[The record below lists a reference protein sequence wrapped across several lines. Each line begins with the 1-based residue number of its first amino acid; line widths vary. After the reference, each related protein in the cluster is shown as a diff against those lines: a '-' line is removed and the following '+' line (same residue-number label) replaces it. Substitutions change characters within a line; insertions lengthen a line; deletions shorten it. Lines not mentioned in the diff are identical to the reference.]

1 MNQSSVPVKK
11 LSPRHDRIALLK
23 ANGLTNNAIAAAIDM
38 TPSRVSALLSDPRII
53 ARMSEYQQLI
63 AGEQVEQAAVL
74 LNQQTLPTLRKVIEH
89 RDSDDATASLKA
101 CDMILSR
108 TMPAVRKS
116 EEDRTIRII
125 LSTEEQKRIAAADD
139 EMKIVNAIGTVE

>member
-1 MNQSSVPVKK
+1 MNISSVPVKK

-38 TPSRVSALLSDPRII
+38 TPSRVSVLLSDPRII

-63 AGEQVEQAAVL
+63 AGEQIEQAAVL

-116 EEDRTIRII
+116 EEDRTVRII
-125 LSTEEQKRIAAADD
+125 LEKHEISRIADADREMEIVNQIEEQP
-139 EMKIVNAIGTVE
+139 

>member
-1 MNQSSVPVKK
+1 MNISSVPVKK

-23 ANGLTNNAIAAAIDM
+23 ANGLTNNAISAIIDM
-38 TPSRVSALLSDPRII
+38 TPARVSALLSDPRLI
-53 ARMSEYQQLI
+53 ARVVEYQHLI
-63 AGEQVEQAAVL
+63 TGEQVEQAAVL

-108 TMPAVRKS
+108 TMPAVKKS

-125 LSTEEQKRIAAADD
+125 LSTEEQKRISDADD
-139 EMKIVNAIGTVE
+139 EMKIVEAIGHVE

>member
-1 MNQSSVPVKK
+1 
-11 LSPRHDRIALLK
+11 
-23 ANGLTNNAIAAAIDM
+23 
-38 TPSRVSALLSDPRII
+38 
-53 ARMSEYQQLI
+53 MSEYQQLI

-139 EMKIVNAIGTVE
+139 EMKIVDAIGTIE